1 VSEKEEGDEAAQQR
15 AAHLVAR
22 WIMGVVGA
30 AALVQSACGI
40 GTGRLTYS
48 VGEFSDDT
56 RVLTAPGELAQ
67 GIVCFAVLGGL
78 LFGYAMWPERF
89 HHRPRIIV
97 ASLVAFLLALGW
109 LGRLGL

>member
-1 VSEKEEGDEAAQQR
+1 M
-15 AAHLVAR
+15 VAR

-30 AALVQSACGI
+30 AALVQAAWGI

-48 VGEFSDDT
+48 VGELSDDT

-67 GIVCFAVLGGL
+67 GVVCFAVLGGL

-89 HHRPRIIV
+89 HHRPLAIGASV
-97 ASLVAFLLALGW
+97 AAFLFALGW
-109 LGRLGL
+109 LGRLG